1 MPAITYFRDPFAFT
15 ATSGLEKTLRRVFNE
30 SVDLIPLSRELMTKP
45 SLWTPEFSFMF
56 VKPGI
61 TGTRS
66 KYNELFTDKIFRLE
80 KEHLENGGVQWA
92 DCAGAY
98 LSFEDIK
105 WDPMHG
111 EHRAKISTTPHIS
124 GAAIGPISELYN
136 IAAKEKSQY
145 SDIVLPR
152 IDVRMDNIY
161 KTITIAYGNGPALYP
176 EDKNAHIIARFSDV
190 ENTPAAVVEKN
201 MVNGG
206 LLVASGV
213 IPQYG
218 WMRHGQNTPKSM
230 KDFMDILKGHE
241 LDREL
246 FSDALMARLAKRAI
260 ENGLISEDALTKPL
274 SEFPTLGIL
283 SKA

>member
-45 SLWTPEFSFMF
+45 SLWKPEFSFMF

-66 KYNELFTDKIFRLE
+66 RYNEIFTDNIFRLE

-92 DCAGAY
+92 ECAGAY
-98 LSFEDIK
+98 HSFDGIK
-105 WDPMHG
+105 WEPLQG
-111 EHRAKISTTPHIS
+111 EHREKTSSTPHI
-124 GAAIGPISELYN
+124 GGNAIGPISELYN
-136 IAAKEKSQY
+136 IAAKENSQY

-152 IDVRMDNIY
+152 IDVVMDGIH
-161 KTITIAYGNGPALYP
+161 KTITIAYGNGPALHP
-176 EDKNAHIIARFSDV
+176 EDESAQIIARFSDV
-190 ENTPAAVVEKN
+190 KNTPAAVVEKTIRN
-201 MVNGG
+201 DG

-218 WMRHGQNTPKSM
+218 WMRHGENTPKSM

-246 FSDALMARLAKRAI
+246 FSDALMARLARRSI
-260 ENGLISEDALTKPL
+260 DNGLITEDVLTKPL

-283 SKA
+283 PNP